1 MIIIS
6 FINGFEVEHHLL
18 RIINIYRDNCHYFNR
33 FKQVDLYQLKITT
46 MTENNQTITTLHN
59 LLDYDASK
67 FTSAEI
73 HLRNS
78 LPDWINRSGSLMLK
92 TVLQKYLDFIQHH
105 VQMMEK
111 FFEQEKINSLSL
123 HNRVMHAFIEETNEK
138 LFACTD
144 PEIKDACLLAGI
156 QVINHYKISIYG
168 TAAAFANALGMEK
181 HAAVFYEAEGNEKQ
195 IDSRLSQLAEFEINK
210 KARAPIVLNG

>member
-1 MIIIS
+1 
-6 FINGFEVEHHLL
+6 
-18 RIINIYRDNCHYFNR
+18 
-33 FKQVDLYQLKITT
+33 

-73 HLRNS
+73 QLQNI
-78 LPDWINRSGSLMLK
+78 LPEWINKTGSLMLK
-92 TVLQKYLDFIQHH
+92 TVLQKYLDFVQQHVH
-105 VQMMEK
+105 KMEN

-123 HNRVMHAFIEETNEK
+123 NNRVMHAFIEETNEK
-138 LFACTD
+138 LSTCTD

-168 TAAAFANALGMEK
+168 TAAAFANALEMEK
-181 HAAVFYEAEGNEKQ
+181 HAALFHEAEGNEKQ

-210 KARAPIVLNG
+210 KARTPIVLTG

>member
-1 MIIIS
+1 
-6 FINGFEVEHHLL
+6 
-18 RIINIYRDNCHYFNR
+18 
-33 FKQVDLYQLKITT
+33 
-46 MTENNQTITTLHN
+46 MTENNQTITTLHH

-73 HLRNS
+73 QLQNI
-78 LPDWINRSGSLMLK
+78 LPEWINNTGSLMLK
-92 TVLQKYLDFIQHH
+92 TVLQKYLDFVQQHVH
-105 VQMMEK
+105 KMEN

-123 HNRVMHAFIEETNEK
+123 NNRVMHAFIEETNEK
-138 LFACTD
+138 LNTCTD

-168 TAAAFANALGMEK
+168 TAAAFANALEMEK
-181 HAAVFYEAEGNEKQ
+181 HAALFHEAEGNEKQ

-210 KARAPIVLNG
+210 KARAPIVLQ